1 MTPSEIQQIMVMLG
15 KIEERII
22 VVQKR
27 LDKGDTQ
34 IDELE
39 ERIESLEHSMVRIM
53 AVAGLLGAGV
63 PIALSFLLRM
73 WG

>member
-1 MTPSEIQQIMVMLG
+1 MIMNRLVAM
-15 KIEERII
+15 EERLIWI
-22 VVQKR
+22 QKR

-34 IDELE
+34 FDELE

-53 AVAGLLGAGV
+53 AVAGLLGAGT

>member
-1 MTPSEIQQIMVMLG
+1 MTNADVQTIMNRLVAM
-15 KIEERII
+15 EERLIWI
-22 VVQKR
+22 QKR

-34 IDELE
+34 FDDLE
-39 ERIESLEHSMVRIM
+39 DRIVSLEHSMVRIM

-63 PIALSFLLRM
+63 PILLSILLKV

>member
-1 MTPSEIQQIMVMLG
+1 MTNADVQTIMNRLVAM
-15 KIEERII
+15 EERLIWI
-22 VVQKR
+22 QKR

-34 IDELE
+34 FDDLE
-39 ERIESLEHSMVRIM
+39 DRIVSLEHAMVRVM

>member
-1 MTPSEIQQIMVMLG
+1 MTNADVQTIMNRLVAM
-15 KIEERII
+15 EERLIWI
-22 VVQKR
+22 QKR

-34 IDELE
+34 FDDLE
-39 ERIESLEHSMVRIM
+39 DRIVSLEHAMVRVM

-63 PIALSFLLRM
+63 PILLSILLKV

>member
-1 MTPSEIQQIMVMLG
+1 MTNADVQTIMNRLVAM
-15 KIEERII
+15 EERLIWI
-22 VVQKR
+22 QKR

-34 IDELE
+34 FDDLE
-39 ERIESLEHSMVRIM
+39 DRIVSLEHAMVRVM

-63 PIALSFLLRM
+63 PIALSILLKV